1 LIYKLKLSKLNQM
14 KRKGLLILGFVFM
27 TGILAAQ
34 KNFRPGYVIKAAGD
48 TLIGEI
54 DYRGDLLMGQ
64 ICGFKTN
71 AAADEIKYT
80 PADIVGYR
88 FNDGKY
94 YVSKNINGKMVF
106 VDYLVKGYLNLY
118 YLRDNNGDHYFLR
131 KGDTD
136 LVEIPYEEGIRV
148 KDGKEYFYKS
158 TKHIGVLNYFTQE
171 VPELQSRIASMVMPE
186 HNNLIKLVENYNN
199 KVGKDQ
205 ACIVFDKVSPFL
217 KVDLEVLGGV
227 ASYTTKLD
235 LRDKNYFQMG
245 VIGHFWMP
253 RTSEKIFCRTGI
265 IWSHVDV
272 INLGSRILY
281 YIPVQLE
288 YVYPK
293 GIVRPRFAFG
303 LTFSPQLQSFS
314 YMGGVDIK
322 LHKSVSLGVSVD
334 MNIYPND
341 FFVISDDI
349 RSLSAMVGLVIK
361 L

>member
-1 LIYKLKLSKLNQM
+1 M
-14 KRKGLLILGFVFM
+14 KRRGLLILGFVFI

-54 DYRGDLLMGQ
+54 DYRGDLLMGK

-71 AAADEIKYT
+71 AAADEVTYT

-94 YVSKNINGKMVF
+94 YVSKEVNGKMVF
-106 VDYLVKGYLNLY
+106 VEYLVKGYLNLY
-118 YLRDNNGDHYFLR
+118 YLRDDNGDHYFLR

-171 VPELQSRIASMVMPE
+171 VPELQSRIASMRTLD
-186 HNNLIKLVENYNN
+186 HDNLKKLVENYNN

-205 ACIVFDKVSPFL
+205 ACIVFEKVRPSL
-217 KVDLEVLGGV
+217 KVELEVLGGV
-227 ASYTTKLD
+227 ASYTSD
-235 LRDKNYFQMG
+235 LNLSNKNYFQMG

-253 RTSEKIFCRTGI
+253 RTSEKIYCRTGI
-265 IWSHVDV
+265 IWSHVDE

-303 LTFSPQLQSFS
+303 FTFSPEVQSFS

-322 LHKSVSLGVSVD
+322 LHKSVSLGLSVD
-334 MNIYPND
+334 VNIKPND
-341 FFVISDDI
+341 FFVISDNI
-349 RSLSAMVGLVIK
+349 RSLSVMCGLAIK

>member
-1 LIYKLKLSKLNQM
+1 M

-34 KNFRPGYVIKAAGD
+34 KNFLPGYVIKTAGD

-64 ICGFKTN
+64 ICAFKTN

-94 YVSKNINGKMVF
+94 YVSKEVNGKMVF
-106 VDYLVKGYLNLY
+106 VEYLVKGYLNLY
-118 YLRDNNGDHYFLR
+118 YLRDDNGDHYFLR

-171 VPELQSRIASMVMPE
+171 VPELQSRIATMRTLD
-186 HNNLIKLVENYNN
+186 HDNLKKLVENYNN

-205 ACIVFDKVSPFL
+205 ACIVFEKVRPFV
-217 KVDLEVLGGV
+217 KVNLEVLGGV
-227 ASYTTKLD
+227 VNYNSGSFLSN
-235 LRDKNYFQMG
+235 LRNKYYFQMG

-253 RTSEKIFCRTGI
+253 RTSEKIYCRTGI
-265 IWSHVDV
+265 IWSRVED
-272 INLGSRILY
+272 IYYGSEIIF

-303 LTFSPQLQSFS
+303 FTFSPDVQTFS

-322 LHKSVSLGVSVD
+322 LHKSVSLGLSVD
-334 MNIYPND
+334 MNISPNN